1 MHAQAFKVGMGA
13 PDDVGQATKLLDAG
27 TFAAENV
34 AAVLG
39 KTEGNGGVNDFTRAF
54 ATLSF
59 QLLLAKRSGRTVDEI
74 ARRVPIIWSGGTE
87 GLMSPHATIFTREPD
102 RGQPTGEPRFTVGT
116 AYTRDL
122 LPEEFGTAV
131 HARVA
136 ADGVR
141 EAIQAAGIEDTKDVH
156 FVQVKT
162 GALTTERINAARARG
177 KDVVTGDTYKS
188 MGYGRAAAAIGIGLA
203 TGEVAQSAL
212 DGDVIGHDF
221 SVSSDVAST
230 SSGVELM
237 NCEIIVLGNSR
248 RSTSDL
254 VMSHAVMRDAIDAAA
269 VREALRRAGLTVDGE
284 LAASDHDRLINV
296 FAKCEPDASGQTRG
310 RRHVMFD
317 DSDINYTRHIR
328 GVVNAVIA
336 SVIGDPMC
344 YVSAGA
350 EHQGPP
356 GGGVVAV
363 LARERRRLTR
373 NRNRSA

>member
-1 MHAQAFKVGMGA
+1 MHAQAFKVGMRS
-13 PDDVGQATKLLDAG
+13 PDDVSEAAALLDSGA
-27 TFAAENV
+27 FSAEHV

-39 KTEGNGGVNDFTRAF
+39 KTEGNGGVNDFTRAL

-59 QLLLAKRSGRTVDEI
+59 QLLLAERSGRKHQEI

-87 GLMSPHATIFTREPD
+87 GVMSPHATIFTREPD
-102 RGQPTGEPRFTVGT
+102 RGTPGGGKRFTVGT

-122 LPEEFGTAV
+122 LPEEFGTIV

-136 ADGVR
+136 AEGVR
-141 EAIQAAGIEDTKDVH
+141 AAIEAAGIDTVEDIH
-156 FVQVKT
+156 FVQIKT
-162 GALTTERINAARARG
+162 GALTTERINEARARG
-177 KDVVTGDTYKS
+177 RAVVTADTYKS
-188 MGYGRAAAAIGIGLA
+188 MGYGRAAAALGVGLA
-203 TGEVAQSAL
+203 TGEVPPSAL
-212 DGDVIGHDF
+212 DADVIGRDF
-221 SVSSDVAST
+221 SVFSDVAST

-237 NCEIIVLGNSR
+237 NCEIIVLGNSP

-269 VREALRRAGLTVDGE
+269 VREALRRAGLAVDAE
-284 LAASDHDRLINV
+284 LAPADRERLVNV
-296 FAKCEPDASGQTRG
+296 FAKCEPDASGRTRG

-317 DSDINYTRHIR
+317 DSDINSTRHIR

-336 SVIGDPMC
+336 SVIGDTMC

-363 LARERRRLTR
+363 LARAR
-373 NRNRSA
+373 

>member
-1 MHAQAFKVGMGA
+1 MHAQAFKVGMRA
-13 PDDVGQATKLLDAG
+13 PDDVSEAGRLLDRGA
-27 TFAAENV
+27 FRAEHV
-34 AAVLG
+34 VAVLG

-54 ATLSF
+54 ATLAF
-59 QLLLAKRSGRTVDEI
+59 QLLIAERSGQDYREV
-74 ARRVPIIWSGGTE
+74 AKRVPIIWSGGTE

-102 RGQPTGEPRFTVGT
+102 RGTPTGQKRFTVGA

-136 ADGVR
+136 AEGVR
-141 EAIQAAGIEDTKDVH
+141 AALADAGIADPGDAH
-156 FVQVKT
+156 FVQIKT
-162 GALTTERINAARARG
+162 GALTTERINDARG
-177 KDVVTGDTYKS
+177 RGRAVVTSDTYKS
-188 MGYGRAAAAIGIGLA
+188 MTYGRAAAALGIGMA
-203 TGEVAQSAL
+203 TREIDAAVLTDKVIA
-212 DGDVIGHDF
+212 GDYSIF
-221 SVSSDVAST
+221 SHVAST
-230 SSGVELM
+230 SSGIELM
-237 NCEIIVLGNSR
+237 NCEVIVLGNSA

-254 VMSHAVMRDAIDAAA
+254 VIAHGAMKDAIDGAS
-269 VREALRRAGLTVDGE
+269 VREVLRRAGLAVECE
-284 LAASDHDRLINV
+284 LAESDRARLVNV
-296 FAKCEPDASGQTRG
+296 FAKCEPDPAGTTRG

-336 SVIGDPMC
+336 SVTGYTMC

-363 LARERRRLTR
+363 LAR
-373 NRNRSA
+373 AK